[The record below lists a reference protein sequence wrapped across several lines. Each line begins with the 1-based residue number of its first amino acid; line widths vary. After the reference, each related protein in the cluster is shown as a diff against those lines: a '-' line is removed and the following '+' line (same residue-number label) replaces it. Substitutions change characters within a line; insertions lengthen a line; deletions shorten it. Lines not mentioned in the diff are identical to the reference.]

1 LIKEDLIKKKQ
12 QVVMKFD
19 ASIKALTQTIT
30 ALSKIPNVDV
40 SSMQKSLLELKAQR
54 TKVLA
59 EIDAKI
65 ASIA

>member
-1 LIKEDLIKKKQ
+1 
-12 QVVMKFD
+12 MKFD